1 MTKLNGGSSN
11 FKDFKST
18 YCKLVTSR
26 NCKYSPGKGNFW
38 KIGRMAAIVD
48 EQNAADIAK
57 GVYRPMAATLDSHE
71 FMAALELVF
80 KGLELPNGYTEP
92 VLHDRKIQVKRDKS
106 A

>member
-1 MTKLNGGSSN
+1 
-11 FKDFKST
+11 
-18 YCKLVTSR
+18 
-26 NCKYSPGKGNFW
+26 
-38 KIGRMAAIVD
+38 MAAIVD

-71 FMAALELVF
+71 FMAVLELVF